1 VSKATLILR
10 RNLTPTILN
19 IVVVSKSLTNE
30 NIFDDVLRQ
39 RFKTTAMYDMV
50 GVTYLLMKNQA
61 VLDTFNDRE
70 SGIFNFLIE
79 SLACH
84 SSIKLPS
91 GYYYI
96 I

>member
-1 VSKATLILR
+1 LKTNFPLSQLLNVSKATLVLR

-30 NIFDDVLRQ
+30 NIVDDVLRQ
-39 RFKTTAMYDMV
+39 RFKTTAMYDIV

-70 SGIFNFLIE
+70 S
-79 SLACH
+79 
-84 SSIKLPS
+84 
-91 GYYYI
+91 
-96 I
+96 